1 MAYNLLI
8 EKKEIEMPKKGN
20 SKTKCFNFSEKTLL
34 QMDYLC
40 DNLMLNQTSLLSFL
54 INEKWKEEVRNG
66 KTNETDQKND

>member
-1 MAYNLLI
+1 
-8 EKKEIEMPKKGN
+8 MPKKGN